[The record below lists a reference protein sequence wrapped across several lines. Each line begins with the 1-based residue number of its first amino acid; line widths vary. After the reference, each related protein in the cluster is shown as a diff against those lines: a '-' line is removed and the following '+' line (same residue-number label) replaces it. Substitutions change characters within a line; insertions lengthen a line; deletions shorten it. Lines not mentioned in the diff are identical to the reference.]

1 MSETL
6 TREQIEELL
15 SLMGHP
21 ETDGLHYAKFYREI
35 MAHDAT
41 SRQQL
46 AQAQAART
54 ICDVHQAE
62 FDQLEEQ
69 VTNLTD
75 KLASETA
82 IVSRVWAALGV
93 TTYEQ
98 AHGKSIDEL
107 VTDLTAK
114 LVQAQA
120 EGLENISLHD
130 TATIQIIQAD
140 RGRVPYLEQQ
150 LATTHEHLECVRRDL
165 YNAVEREHAVRKELA
180 TVQAEIEDWR
190 KKFQKALTP

>member
-1 MSETL
+1 MKPQQLEANLGLVLLGDQGAAQRIIDWVKAHNAVL
-6 TREQIEELL
+6 TNQ
-15 SLMGHP
+15 
-21 ETDGLHYAKFYREI
+21 DK
-35 MAHDAT
+35 
-41 SRQQL
+41 QQL

-62 FDQLEEQ
+62 FDQLDEQ
-69 VTNLTD
+69 
-75 KLASETA
+75 
-82 IVSRVWAALGV
+82 
-93 TTYEQ
+93 
-98 AHGKSIDEL
+98 

>member
-1 MSETL
+1 MTL
-6 TREQIEELL
+6 QQLEANL
-15 SLMGHP
+15 
-21 ETDGLHYAKFYREI
+21 GLVFLGDLGAAQRIIDWVK
-35 MAHDAT
+35 AHNAVLANQDK
-41 SRQQL
+41 QQL

-62 FDQLEEQ
+62 FDRLEEQ